1 VTLWARF
8 RSGDGRLSCGAL
20 EAAGIREYSGVWY
33 DHPTP
38 TKLVVPL
45 ADVTLLAPCSPTKIV
60 ALWNNF
66 RALAAKLGKSAPAH
80 PLYLIKPAS
89 CTAGPGE
96 PITRPAGYAGKI
108 AYEGELGIVIGRR
121 CRAVSVGEAGAC
133 IGGYTCVND
142 VTASEVLNENGDF
155 CQWCRAKGFDTF
167 GCLGPVIASDFDY
180 LRGRVITRLDGA
192 ERQNYPLADMIFSPP
207 QLVSRISHDM
217 TLLPGD
223 VIACGTSLGVGS
235 IRDGATVEVAI
246 EGIGSL
252 INALGLPHAAQ
263 LPHAQR
269 FTAA

>member
-1 VTLWARF
+1 M
-8 RSGDGRLSCGAL
+8 SCGAL
-20 EAAGIREYSGVWY
+20 EAAGVREYSGAWY
-33 DHPTP
+33 EHPTP
-38 TKLVVPL
+38 TGLVVPL
-45 ADVTLLAPCSPTKIV
+45 AQVTLLAPCTPSKIV

-66 RALAAKLGKSAPAH
+66 HALAARLGKSAPAH

-89 CTAGPGE
+89 CVAGPAE

-121 CRAVSVGEAGAC
+121 CRAVSVAEAGAC

-142 VTASEVLNENGDF
+142 VTAADLLHETPDF
-155 CQWCRAKGFDTF
+155 AQWCRCKGFDTF

-180 LRGRVITRLDGA
+180 LQGRVITRLDGTG
-192 ERQNYPLADMIFSPP
+192 RQNYPLADMIFPP
-207 QLVSRISHDM
+207 AQLVSRISHDM

-246 EGIGSL
+246 EGIG
-252 INALGLPHAAQ
+252 ALTNTLGPLRAAQ
-263 LPHAQR
+263 SPQR
-269 FTAA
+269 ATAA